1 MLKLLIKLLVLPPEL
16 LREHARGYADL
27 ASQAWQQQL
36 RALQLRWALYALA
49 WVCAV
54 LGLGLGSVS
63 CLLWAALPGFSERHV
78 WVMWALPLTWMG
90 GSGVCFAWARS
101 AAYNSCSACS
111 AAEITRKCF
120 ASWVRMRSVIV

>member
-101 AAYNSCSACS
+101 VSPSPLLDSLQAQLKLDVQALRSAQT
-111 AAEITRKCF
+111 A
-120 ASWVRMRSVIV
+120 